1 MDIKSLKVK
10 EIEALLKETPRERLL
25 EILEYLKVDT
35 RTSVKKLYDKSI
47 KDLKVYENLQEEWQ
61 QKLLFDQVFQEVG
74 QVLVGVD
81 EVGRGPLAGPVVAS
95 AVILPVDCQLLG
107 VKDSKKLS
115 EEKREMLYDQIMK
128 EALHVGIG
136 IVEASVIDEINILQ
150 ATFRAMHLAIE
161 DLKVPYDIVLVDGD
175 KIIPKLSSRQHAI
188 IKGDNKSG
196 AIAAAS
202 IIAKV
207 TRDRMMKDYAKT
219 YPAYD
224 WESNKGYG
232 SQKHYEGIRNYG
244 ITPLHRKTF
253 LKNEGF

>member
-1 MDIKSLKVK
+1 MNTQALKVK
-10 EIEALLKETPRERLL
+10 EIEVLLKETPQEALL
-25 EILEYLKVDT
+25 ETLEYFKEDQ
-35 RTSVKKLYDKSI
+35 RASVKKLYDKSI
-47 KDLKVYENLQEEWQ
+47 KQLKAYEKSKEEWQ
-61 QKLLFDQVFQEVG
+61 QKLLFDQVFQEEG
-74 QVLVGVD
+74 QILVGID

-95 AVILPVDCQLLG
+95 AVILPTDCQLLG

-161 DLKVPYDIVLVDGD
+161 DLKVPYDVVLVDGD
-175 KIIPKLSSRQHAI
+175 KTIPKLVTRQHAI
-188 IKGDNKSG
+188 IQGDNKSG
-196 AIAAAS
+196 SIAAAS

-207 TRDRMMKDYAKT
+207 TRDRMMRDYAKT
-219 YPAYD
+219 YPEYD

-232 SQKHYEGIRNYG
+232 SQKHYEGIRKYG
-244 ITPLHRKTF
+244 ITSLHRKTF